1 MFFTLL
7 VQRTCLVVQR
17 CQVRL
22 VYQAASLFSALRC
35 KGVGYCSVHA
45 IINKFAAL
53 PGLQSWSEWDF
64 SVVLHW
70 STLVKKQYL
79 PIDNIITANAVI
91 DQLSKSWSMG
101 PITLFLQGKDFYR
114 VRGFILLS
122 ELDRM
127 WTVMWIFCR
136 LGQTLCYSVI
146 GNTMPRYA
154 QEDLFDSQSIQKAI
168 TFLGGGGD
176 LFKNVDILPCC
187 IKTSS
192 RERQSPR
199 CAQ

>member
-7 VQRTCLVVQR
+7 VQRTCRVVQR

-22 VYQAASLFSALRC
+22 VNQAASLFSALRC

-45 IINKFAAL
+45 IINKFATLA
-53 PGLQSWSEWDF
+53 GFQSRSEWDF

-79 PIDNIITANAVI
+79 PIDNITANAHI

-101 PITLFLQGKDFYR
+101 PITLFLQGKRFYR

-122 ELDRM
+122 ELDCM
-127 WTVMWIFCR
+127 WTVM
-136 LGQTLCYSVI
+136 
-146 GNTMPRYA
+146 
-154 QEDLFDSQSIQKAI
+154 
-168 TFLGGGGD
+168 
-176 LFKNVDILPCC
+176 
-187 IKTSS
+187 
-192 RERQSPR
+192 
-199 CAQ
+199 